1 MKIKSLFGENSI
13 KVATY
18 ILVVTLF
25 ASNVLGV
32 LRDHFLAQKIPTD
45 LLDTYFA
52 AFRIPDLVFNV
63 IILGAIS
70 AAFIPIFS
78 NLLVKSGDEKANQ
91 VANTIISTGF
101 VVILFACIVLFFA
114 MPFLVPRLTPYFSLE
129 KIKLTISLSRLLL
142 LSPIIFSLSYFF
154 TGILNSYKKF
164 LVTSLAPLVY
174 NLSIIIGTIIFTDRY
189 GVFGPAIGVVIG
201 AFLHMLVQLL
211 PLYKMGFSL
220 KININFFDPV
230 VKRVVKLM
238 VPRSIGLGANHILLI
253 IFTSIASGLQNGAI
267 SIYSLAD
274 NIQTMPTVVFGT
286 SVATA
291 LFPTLSQAVS
301 LNKVVDI
308 TTYLQKAILSIL
320 YYLIP
325 ISVAV
330 ILLRIQLVR
339 LILGSGHFG
348 WEQTILT
355 ADTLGLFAVSLVF
368 SGLIPLFAKTFYA
381 YKDTKTPTLISI
393 ISIAVSITGAIVFSR
408 SMGVVGLALAFSI
421 GSFVNASLLFH
432 FLNRKIDV
440 ISEKIIFSQGIK
452 IIIASIVMAISI
464 QWAKTYIGV
473 IFDLHQGTEVLLQFA
488 FASSIGIV
496 AYFIVTWLIN
506 LPANKYQPLLI
517 PQLLLRLTQ
526 NVKKNKQHTRN

>member
-1 MKIKSLFGENSI
+1 MKIKFLFGKNSI

-25 ASNVLGV
+25 ISNILGV

-52 AFRIPDLVFNV
+52 AFRIPDFIFN
-63 IILGAIS
+63 ILILGAIS

-78 NLLVKSGDEKANQ
+78 SLLVENKDEKALKI
-91 VANTIISTGF
+91 ANTIISTGF
-101 VVILFACIVLFFA
+101 VVILLACVILYFI
-114 MPFLVPRLTPYFSLE
+114 MPYLIPFLTPHFSQD
-129 KIKLTISLSRLLL
+129 KINTTISISRLLL
-142 LSPIIFSLSYFF
+142 LSPLIFSLSYSFS
-154 TGILNSYKKF
+154 GILNSYKKF
-164 LVTSLAPLVY
+164 LITSLAPLIY
-174 NLSIIIGTIIFTDRY
+174 NLFIILGTILFSDRY
-189 GVFGPAIGVVIG
+189 GVYGPVIGVIVG
-201 AFLHMLVQLL
+201 AFFHMLIQLF
-211 PLYKMGFSL
+211 PLYKMGL
-220 KININFFDPV
+220 KISINVNFFDPI
-230 VKRVVKLM
+230 VKRVIKLM
-238 VPRSIGLGANHILLI
+238 IPRSIGLGANHILLI
-253 IFTSIASGLQNGAI
+253 VFTAIASGLEKGAI
-267 SIYSLAD
+267 SMYSLAD

-308 TTYLQKAILSIL
+308 TQHLQKAILSIL

-381 YKDTKTPTLISI
+381 YKDTKTPTYISI
-393 ISIAVSITGAIVFSR
+393 VSIIVSITGAIILTKKMDV
-408 SMGVVGLALAFSI
+408 MGLALAFSV
-421 GSFVNASLLFH
+421 GSFINASLLFY
-432 FLNRKIDV
+432 FLNHKIEV
-440 ISEKIIFSQGIK
+440 ISKKIIFTQGFK
-452 IIIASIVMAISI
+452 IIIASIFMAIAI
-464 QWAKTYIGV
+464 QWAKTYVGIA
-473 IFDLHQGTEVLLQFA
+473 FDLRYGSEVLLQFI
-488 FASSIGIV
+488 FASSVGLIT
-496 AYFIVTWLIN
+496 YFIMTWVIN
-506 LPANKYQPLLI
+506 LPPEKYQPLLI
-517 PQLLLRLTQ
+517 LQLLLKLTQ
-526 NVKKNKQHTRN
+526 NVRRNKN

>member
-25 ASNVLGV
+25 MSNILGV

-45 LLDTYFA
+45 MLDTYFA

-78 NLLVKSGDEKANQ
+78 NLLVEGGDDEAKK

-101 VVILFACIVLFFA
+101 VVIFIACVILYFL
-114 MPFLVPRLTPYFSLE
+114 MPLLIPQLTPYFSIE
-129 KIKLTISLSRLLL
+129 KVKLTISLSRLLL
-142 LSPIIFSLSYFF
+142 FSPIIFSISYFF

-164 LVTSLAPLVY
+164 LVTSLAPLLY
-174 NLSIIIGTIIFTDRY
+174 NLSIILGTLLFSNRY
-189 GVFGPAIGVVIG
+189 GVWGPVIGVIIG
-201 AFLHMLVQLL
+201 AVFHMLIQLI
-211 PLYKMGFSL
+211 PLTKMGFRL
-220 KININFFDPV
+220 KVRINFFDPI

-238 VPRSIGLGANHILLI
+238 IPRSIGLGANHILLI
-253 IFTSIASGLQNGAI
+253 VFTAIASGLQNGAI

-308 TTYLQKAILSIL
+308 SNYLQKAILSIL

-355 ADTLGLFAVSLVF
+355 ADTLGFFATSLVF

-393 ISIAVSITGAIVFSR
+393 ISISISIVGALILSR
-408 SMGVVGLALAFSI
+408 NIGIIGLALSFSI
-421 GSFVNASLLFH
+421 GSFINASLLFY
-432 FLNRKIDV
+432 FLNHKIDV
-440 ISEKIIFSQGIK
+440 LSEKIIFTQGAK
-452 IIIASIVMAISI
+452 IIIASVFMAIAI

-473 IFDLHQGTEVLLQFA
+473 IFDLRQGTEVLLQFI
-488 FASSIGIV
+488 FASSVGMV
-496 AYFIVTWLIN
+496 SYFLVTWLIN
-506 LPANKYQPLLI
+506 LPVNMYQPFLA

-526 NVKKNKQHTRN
+526 NARRKK